1 MSEIYETIFSAF
13 CKVIDAVE
21 NDETAEIE
29 NAYNQALGLIKG
41 LELTTKHC
49 KERFHDAK
57 ILLENVREGKYDGYQ
72 MRLMLEKIFK
82 DSPYTEDEIC
92 ATLTIGNSL
101 VRYWEAVGDEKICSI
116 WAYKATVR
124 AFINLGYKVDY
135 EAFCELLDEDS
146 PVESS
151 RMEAYRRVAKVY
163 KVHRYETHRCVDRRD
178 PQNSKTADELA
189 EETAALWIQW
199 RKNNDRSAMEALYN
213 RYRQLNGSSYLYS
226 SEISFLEKKDMDE
239 FSYMV
244 EAVRVFERWGYRKF

>member
-1 MSEIYETIFSAF
+1 MSEIYETIFSSF
-13 CKVIDAVE
+13 CKVINALED
-21 NDETAEIE
+21 DETAEIE

-49 KERFHDAK
+49 EERFHDAK

-82 DSPYTEDEIC
+82 NSPYTEDEIC
-92 ATLTIGNSL
+92 ATLTIAHAL

-116 WAYKATVR
+116 WAYKATIR
-124 AFINLGYKVDY
+124 TFISLGYKVDY
-135 EAFCELLDEDS
+135 EEFCELLDEDP

-151 RMEAYRRVAKVY
+151 RMEACRRVAKVY

-189 EETAALWIQW
+189 EETAVLWDRW
-199 RKNNDRSAMEALYN
+199 RKDNDRTAMEALYN
-213 RYRQLNGSSYLYS
+213 RYRQLNGNSYLYE
-226 SEISFLEKKDMDE
+226 SEVKFLNKKDLNE
-239 FSYMV
+239 LEYMMAAV
-244 EAVRVFERWGYRKF
+244 ECFERWGYRKF